1 MLQQTTV
8 TRVHEKYELFI
19 RRFPTVESIASSR
32 FSEIIE
38 AWQGLGY
45 NRRALYLHRAMRII
59 AVAHNGEI
67 PTTIEILES
76 LPGIGKSTARSIMAF
91 AFNRPVVF
99 IETNIRSAIIY
110 YFFRNR
116 DVIHDRE
123 ILPYVETTLDR
134 LHPAR
139 WYNALMDY
147 GSAVKKCRMNPGRC
161 SAHYTRQS
169 PFEGSHRQ
177 IRGMILK
184 ICAQGTTD
192 KNMLVSM
199 LHVDEKRVER
209 AIEEL
214 EKEGFIIV
222 NGETVEIVT

>member
-177 IRGMILK
+177 IRGTILK